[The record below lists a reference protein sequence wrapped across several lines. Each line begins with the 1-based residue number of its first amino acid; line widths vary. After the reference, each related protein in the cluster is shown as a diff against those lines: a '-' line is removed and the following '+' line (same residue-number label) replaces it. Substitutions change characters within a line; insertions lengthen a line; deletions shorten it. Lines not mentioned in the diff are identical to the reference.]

1 MAVSDKFSCSRSKS
15 WKQKPVLPE
24 EFVNYLQMK
33 MREYKHSLVLRTHWP
48 EDVSI
53 LASAHKLKD
62 TRMRGCEDT
71 KRTWTGRYENV
82 RMQGYKQPHMNMRI
96 WGCKDI
102 LTLMN
107 LRIWGCKGAGIQAS
121 TQELDDSR
129 MQGYKQGRMNP
140 SIWGCKD
147 VKMQASTHE
156 RKDMRMQGCEDT
168 SKCKGT

>member
-15 WKQKPVLPE
+15 WKQKPVLFE

-96 WGCKDI
+96 C
-102 LTLMN
+102 
-107 LRIWGCKGAGIQAS
+107 AGIQAS